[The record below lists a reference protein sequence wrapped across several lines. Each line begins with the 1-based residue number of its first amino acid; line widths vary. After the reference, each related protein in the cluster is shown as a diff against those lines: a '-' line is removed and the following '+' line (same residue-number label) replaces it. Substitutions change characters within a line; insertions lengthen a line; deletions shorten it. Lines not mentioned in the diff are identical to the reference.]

1 MIEIY
6 NSLIVRYLYFTG
18 QLGRAGRA
26 LPALLLVLLSAPVAR
41 ATHIV
46 GGEMDLQYV
55 SGNTYQLTLNLYF
68 DAKNGSPAA
77 LDVSL
82 TAGIFDK
89 ATNRFITSVQLPLV
103 NNTFVSYTSPACA
116 IGDLSTK
123 ALVYRKT
130 VELPPGVFNSAQ
142 GYYASVE
149 RCCRNH
155 TIGNIV
161 APDNAGQAFYLEF
174 PAVQRQGQPFRD
186 STPRVFPPLADYACL
201 GEDFF
206 YDFAGQDADGDSLV
220 YDMVTPL
227 NGHTSSLNSN
237 PSNAAPPLFYG
248 LPYAEITWTTGRST
262 ASQIPGTPALSIG
275 RRTGRLAVRPTAKG
289 LFVFGV
295 RCQEFR
301 KGEKLGETRRDFQLL
316 VTDCAK
322 NTAPSLALLPS
333 PTSNVLYRPGRDTL
347 RIVPGGAHCVRL
359 RFTDP
364 DPSSQLALSLRPVGY
379 AGPLPTFTTAISGTV
394 HAAGRPDTLVAT
406 LCFSDCTDT
415 RGQVARLDVV
425 VADNGCSLPKHD
437 TVHVA
442 FIGTPPPNAPPT
454 LVSTAGPTLPLHVR
468 PGQALAFDLVATD
481 PDADPIL
488 FTLSGSAGFGP
499 AGLGATLTP
508 QAQVGPVRRAR
519 FAWPVDCR
527 AITDPGG
534 QTRQLLFTATST
546 SSCGTTQPSATLSV
560 PVVVDYSN
568 APPALTSTLPPA
580 PAATAEPLLIR
591 VPLGQPYSATLT
603 GRDTDL
609 DLLALSAAGQGFDLA
624 VVGMR
629 FVTATSPAGQASGTF
644 TWLPGCDAASVV
656 NGRPQP
662 LTVTFQLQEATCKPL
677 PQSRTVRF
685 EVINPD
691 TAAFIPPNLILP
703 TGSNLANR
711 TFTLNSLPPDFC
723 DTRFAGIKI
732 FSRWGRLVY
741 ESGDR
746 NFTWSGENAA
756 GTYYYLLT
764 YTTGRRYK
772 GWVEVIQ

>member
-1 MIEIY
+1 MTKLY
-6 NSLIVRYLYFTG
+6 NYLSFNY
-18 QLGRAGRA
+18 LLKNSCLSHAGRG
-26 LPALLLVLLSAPVAR
+26 LLLVLLVLLNAPAAR

-68 DAKNGSPAA
+68 DAKNGSPGA
-77 LDVSL
+77 LDASL
-82 TAGIFDK
+82 TAAIFDK
-89 ATNRFITSVQLPLV
+89 ATNRFITSVPLPLV

-123 ALVYRKT
+123 ALVYRNT
-130 VELPPGVFNSAQ
+130 VELLPGVYNSVQ

-149 RCCRNH
+149 RCCRNR

-161 APDNAGQAFYLEF
+161 APDEAAQAFYLEF
-174 PAVQRQGQPFRD
+174 PAVLRQGRPFRD

-206 YDFAGQDADGDSLV
+206 YDFAGKDADNDSLV
-220 YDMVTPL
+220 YDMVTPF
-227 NGHTSSLNSN
+227 NGHTNALNSN
-237 PSNAAPPLFYG
+237 PSNSAPPIFYG
-248 LPYAEITWTTGRST
+248 APYAEITWTTGRST
-262 ASQIPGTPALSIG
+262 ASQIPGAPALSIG

-301 KGEKLGETRRDFQLL
+301 NGEKIGETRRDFQLL

-322 NTAPSLALLPS
+322 NTAPSLTLLPN
-333 PTSNVLYRPGRDTL
+333 PTRNTLYRPGRDTL
-347 RIVPGGAHCVRL
+347 RIAPGRPQCVRL

-364 DPSSQLALSLRPVGY
+364 DPNSQLSLSLRPVGY
-379 AGPLPTFTTAISGTV
+379 AGPLPTFTTATSGTV
-394 HAAGRPDTLVAT
+394 HTAGQPDTLVAS

-415 RGQVARLDVV
+415 RGKVAYIDVL

-437 TVHVA
+437 TIHVA

-468 PGQALAFDLVATD
+468 PGQTLAFDLVATD
-481 PDADPIL
+481 TDGDPIL
-488 FTLSGSAGFGP
+488 FTLSGSAGFAPGS
-499 AGLGATLTP
+499 LGATLTP

-519 FAWPVDCR
+519 FTWPVDCR
-527 AITDPGG
+527 AVTDPTG

-546 SSCGTTQPSATLSV
+546 SACGTTQPSATLSV
-560 PVVVDYSN
+560 PVIVDYDN

-580 PAATAEPLLIR
+580 AGAGPVLIR
-591 VPLGQPYSATLT
+591 LPLGQPYSATLT

-609 DLLALSAAGQGFDLA
+609 DVLALSAAGQGFDLA
-624 VVGMR
+624 AAGMR
-629 FVTATSPAGQASGTF
+629 FVTTTSPAGQASGVF

-656 NGRPQP
+656 NGKPQT
-662 LTVTFQLQEATCKPL
+662 LTVTFQLQETTCKPV
-677 PQSRTVRF
+677 PQTRTVRF

-703 TGSNLANR
+703 TGANQANR

-746 NFTWSGENAA
+746 NFTWNGENVA

-764 YTTGRRYK
+764 YTTGRRFK